1 MSLLGIDIG
10 TSGCKAVLFREQGG
24 ILHHAYRKYPV
35 LRPEPG
41 AAELDVIETERAVM
55 EVIQECASHSSEDMP
70 KALAVSSFGECC
82 IPIASDGQAL
92 CRYCILPEDSRPE
105 NTLDLFC
112 CRFSAQRIQQR
123 TGVYPASFYSLPL
136 LSKQFRNTKE
146 LKDRCSMVLD
156 WSGYIAFRLCGT
168 AAFNT
173 SSASRT
179 MGFDVSSMQWI
190 PEYLEFFG
198 LDVKSFPVPAA
209 PGTALGTI
217 RRELAESLGLPS
229 QMTVVAG
236 THDQC
241 AAAIGCGAVRPSDM
255 MLGMG
260 SYACAVF
267 CRKNGTPPPEAYGC
281 VLNREPHAVSGHF
294 ASFLFHGSCGLLL
307 EWAADNLFSE
317 YTGNDRFERILSLI
331 PDWGL
336 CPAPAV
342 IPEFGRCKGIIGEL
356 GFGDDRISI
365 LKGICNGIFFYF
377 RDCVR
382 REKHSL
388 RQILITGKTGTSSSL
403 LQLASDI
410 LELPVR
416 RNGTPEAGA
425 LGSALLAGIGCGI
438 YPSVEEAWEMLPHSE
453 VRRFRRPCHARLRR
467 GYLHGGVRLL
477 HG

>member
-24 ILHHAYRKYPV
+24 ILHQAYRKYPI

-41 AAELDVIETERAVM
+41 AAELDIAETEQAVM
-55 EVIQECASHSSEDMP
+55 EVIRECASHTSGDMP

-82 IPIASDGQAL
+82 VPIAADGQPL
-92 CRYCILPEDSRPE
+92 FRFCILPEDSRPE
-105 NTLDLFC
+105 NTLKLLC
-112 CRFSAQRIQQR
+112 CRFSAQSIQQR
-123 TGVYPASFYSLPL
+123 TGVYPESCYSLPL
-136 LSKQFRNTKE
+136 LSKQFRNTEKLRE
-146 LKDRCSMVLD
+146 RCAMLLD

-190 PEYLEFFG
+190 PEYLEFSG
-198 LDVKSFPVPAA
+198 LDINSFPVPVA

-217 RRELAESLGLPS
+217 RRGLAESLGLPL

-241 AAAIGCGAVRPSDM
+241 AAAIGCGAVSPPDM

-267 CRKNGTPPPEAYGC
+267 CRKNGTPPPEAYGH

-294 ASFLFHGSCGLLL
+294 ASFLFHSSCGLLL

-317 YTGNDRFERILSLI
+317 HTGNDRFERILSLV

-336 CPAPAV
+336 YQAPAV
-342 IPEFGRCKGIIGEL
+342 IPEFGRRKGIIGGL
-356 GFGDDRISI
+356 GFGHDRLSI

-388 RQILITGKTGTSSSL
+388 RQILVTGKTGSSTPL

-416 RNGTPEAGA
+416 RSCTPEAGA
-425 LGSALLAGIGCGI
+425 LGSAILAGIGCSI
-438 YPSVEEAWEMLPHSE
+438 YTSVEDAWEILPHSE
-453 VRRFRRPCHARLRR
+453 IHFEPKHDFSEQYESWKSLFNQ
-467 GYLHGGVRLL
+467 
-477 HG
+477 